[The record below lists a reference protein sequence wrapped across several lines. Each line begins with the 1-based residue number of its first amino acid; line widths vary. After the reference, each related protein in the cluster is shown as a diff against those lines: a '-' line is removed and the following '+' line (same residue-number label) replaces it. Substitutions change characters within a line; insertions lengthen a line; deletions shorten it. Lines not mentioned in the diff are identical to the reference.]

1 MKLTTS
7 VRVTFALLGLSL
19 LALAVTGSPVYS
31 RLSYLWLFL
40 LAGNWAWA
48 MVGVRGIKVQRTART
63 LRAEVGQ
70 VFEEQ
75 FMIDNTTR
83 LPRLWLEVRDESP
96 LPDSQGSRVITLL
109 PGRQARSYRA
119 MTRLTRRGVFPL
131 GPTVIASG
139 DPFGLF
145 PVSRRLPTHS
155 SLLVYPM
162 IVHLPSFPSPAGL
175 LPGGEALR
183 RRTHQITPNA
193 SGVREYAPGDPLN
206 RIHWVSTAR
215 RRRLMVKEFELD
227 PMAQVWIF
235 VDAARAAQS
244 EAAIADPA
252 KEIDPKDF
260 WRTPASASLR
270 PSTEEYAASIAASLA
285 RHFLRRG
292 RAVGFVSS
300 GAAHDILPAET
311 GGRQLGKILEALA
324 LFRAEGDLS
333 ILALIMA
340 QAKHLPRGSTIVV
353 ITPSAEQEVEVA
365 IDYVQQRGLRPVVV
379 LLDAASFGGAPG
391 TAELAAAIKTIG
403 VPVRRIACGD
413 KLEKALS

>member
-1 MKLTTS
+1 MKFTSS
-7 VRVTFALLGLSL
+7 VRIIFALLGLSL

-31 RLSYLWLFL
+31 RLTYLWLFL
-40 LAGNWAWA
+40 LVGNWAWA
-48 MVGVRGIKVQRTART
+48 AIGVRGIKVQRAART

-75 FMIDNTTR
+75 FTIDNT
-83 LPRLWLEVRDESP
+83 LPVPRLWLEVRDESP

-119 MTRLTRRGVFPL
+119 LTRLTRRGVFPL
-131 GPTVIASG
+131 GPTFIASG

-145 PVSRRLPTHS
+145 PVSRRLPTDS

-193 SGVREYAPGDPLN
+193 SGVRDYAPGDPLS

-244 EAAIADPA
+244 ALLEPA

-260 WRTPASASLR
+260 WRAPASASLR

-292 RAVGFVSS
+292 RAVGLVSS
-300 GAAHDILPAET
+300 GATHDILSAET
-311 GGRQLGKILEALA
+311 GGRQLGKILESLA

-333 ILALIMA
+333 LLALITA
-340 QAKHLPRGSTIVV
+340 QAKHLPRGSTLVV
-353 ITPSAEQEVEVA
+353 ITPSVEPEVEVA
-365 IDYVQQRGLRPVVV
+365 LDYVQQRGLRPVAV

-413 KLEKALS
+413 NLEKALP

>member
-1 MKLTTS
+1 MKFTSS
-7 VRVTFALLGLSL
+7 VRIIFALLGLSL
-19 LALAVTGSPVYS
+19 LALAVTGSPLYS

-75 FMIDNTTR
+75 FTIDNT
-83 LPRLWLEVRDESP
+83 LPVPRLWLEVCDESP
-96 LPDSQGSRVITLL
+96 LPNSQGSRVITLL

-119 MTRLTRRGVFPL
+119 LTRLTRRGVFPL
-131 GPTVIASG
+131 GPTFIASG

-145 PVSRRLPTHS
+145 PVSRLLPTES

-193 SGVREYAPGDPLN
+193 SGVREYAPGDPLS

-235 VDAARAAQS
+235 VDAARATQ
-244 EAAIADPA
+244 AAILEPA

-260 WRTPASASLR
+260 WRAPASASLR
-270 PSTEEYAASIAASLA
+270 PATEEYAASIAASLA

-292 RAVGFVSS
+292 RAVGLVSS
-300 GAAHDILPAET
+300 GATHDILPAET
-311 GGRQLGKILEALA
+311 GGRQLGKILESLA

-333 ILALIMA
+333 LLALITA
-340 QAKHLPRGSTIVV
+340 QAKHLPRGSTLVV
-353 ITPSAEQEVEVA
+353 ITPSVEQEVEVA
-365 IDYVQQRGLRPVVV
+365 LDYVQQRGLRPVAV

-413 KLEKALS
+413 NLEKALP

>member
-1 MKLTTS
+1 MKFTSS
-7 VRVTFALLGLSL
+7 VRIIFALLGLSL
-19 LALAVTGSPVYS
+19 LALAVTGSPLYS

-75 FMIDNTTR
+75 FTIDNT
-83 LPRLWLEVRDESP
+83 LPVPRLWLEVRDESP
-96 LPDSQGSRVITLL
+96 LPNSQGSRVITLL

-119 MTRLTRRGVFPL
+119 LTRLTRRGVFPL
-131 GPTVIASG
+131 GPTFIASG

-145 PVSRRLPTHS
+145 PVSRLLPTES

-193 SGVREYAPGDPLN
+193 SGVREYAPGDPLS

-235 VDAARAAQS
+235 VDAAQATQ
-244 EAAIADPA
+244 AAILEPA

-260 WRTPASASLR
+260 WRAPASASLR

-292 RAVGFVSS
+292 RAVGLVSS
-300 GAAHDILPAET
+300 GATHDILPAET
-311 GGRQLGKILEALA
+311 GGRQLGKILESLA

-333 ILALIMA
+333 LLALITA
-340 QAKHLPRGSTIVV
+340 QARHLPRGSTLVV
-353 ITPSAEQEVEVA
+353 ITPSVEQEVEVA
-365 IDYVQQRGLRPVVV
+365 IDYVQQRGLRPVAV
-379 LLDAASFGGAPG
+379 LLDAASFGGPPG

-413 KLEKALS
+413 NLEKALP

>member
-1 MKLTTS
+1 MKLTAS
-7 VRVTFALLGLSL
+7 VRVIFFLLGLSL

-48 MVGVRGIKVQRTART
+48 AIGVRGIKVQRTART
-63 LRAEVGQ
+63 LRAEVGH

-75 FMIDNTTR
+75 FVIDNT
-83 LPRLWLEVRDESP
+83 LPVPRLWLEVRDESP

-193 SGVREYAPGDPLN
+193 SGVRDYAPGDPLN

-235 VDAARAAQS
+235 VDAAQAAQ
-244 EAAIADPA
+244 AAIAEPA

-260 WRTPASASLR
+260 WRAPATASLR
-270 PSTEEYAASIAASLA
+270 PSTEEYTASIAASLA

-300 GAAHDILPAET
+300 GATHDILPAET

-324 LFRAEGDLS
+324 LFRAEGDLP
-333 ILALIMA
+333 ILALITA

-353 ITPSAEQEVEVA
+353 ITPSVEQEVEVA
-365 IDYVQQRGLRPVVV
+365 IDYVQQRGLRPVAV

-413 KLEKALS
+413 KLEKALP